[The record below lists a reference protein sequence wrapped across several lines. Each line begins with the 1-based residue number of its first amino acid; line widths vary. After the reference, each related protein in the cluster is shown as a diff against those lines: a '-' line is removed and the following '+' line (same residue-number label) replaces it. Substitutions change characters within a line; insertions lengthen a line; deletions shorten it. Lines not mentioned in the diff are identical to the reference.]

1 MLRAEELEALR
12 LRTALQVESPV
23 SWLRL
28 SGPDAYQA
36 ADWLCPAEL
45 TLQDAQLRPTL
56 LLEPDGRVFAD
67 AAVGR
72 DDEDYLLMTEGPEA
86 GAVEAW
92 VRGHLPAGSTVTVT
106 RLDVGHR
113 ALALHGPWA
122 WELLGAALSADVL
135 GMPYLSLLRVG
146 QVLVARNGKTGEHGY
161 DLLVP
166 EAEAAQVLA
175 TLRHHGQAFDLAE
188 VTQEAVDQCS
198 LENGFFNARR
208 EGARRLDPFE
218 LGLQWRLSR
227 RKKAVGTVA
236 LAGLREVG
244 PARRVACLLT
254 GGNPAVGEAI
264 THQGEPVGEVLAA
277 GASPLLG
284 QTVVLAL
291 LQRDW
296 AWPGIAD
303 FWVGGASARTVS
315 APVVDNR
322 SLHVNPQRHTYRE
335 VAALQ
340 FPPLGR

>member
-1 MLRAEELEALR
+1 MPRAEELEALR
-12 LRTALQVESPV
+12 LRTALQVASPV
-23 SWLRL
+23 TWLRL
-28 SGPDAYQA
+28 SGPDAYRA

-56 LLEPDGRVFAD
+56 LLEPEGQVFAD
-67 AAVGR
+67 ATVGR
-72 DDEDYLLMTEGPEA
+72 DDEDYLLMTEGPDA
-86 GAVEAW
+86 AAVEAW
-92 VRGHLPAGSTVTVT
+92 VRRHLPEGAAVTVT
-106 RLDVGHR
+106 RLDLGHR
-113 ALALHGPWA
+113 ALALHGPWS
-122 WELLGAALSADVL
+122 WELLGATLGPDVL
-135 GMPYLSLLRVG
+135 GMPYLSLVRVG

-175 TLRHHGQAFDLAE
+175 SLREHGRAFHLAE
-188 VTQEAVDQCS
+188 VSQESVDQCS

-227 RKKAVGTVA
+227 RKEAVGTRA
-236 LAGLREVG
+236 LAGRREVG

-254 GGNPAVGEAI
+254 EGAPAVGEAI
-264 THQGEPVGEVLAA
+264 THEGELVGEVLVA

-291 LQRDW
+291 LRREW
-296 AWPGIAD
+296 AWPGIAA
-303 FWVGGASARTVS
+303 FSVGGASARTVS

-340 FPPLGR
+340 FPPLTR